1 MSNSLETLHIY
12 NLGQITKDNDK
23 VLLYAPLSCN
33 CIAANFKELE
43 RLEAVAEGCCVD
55 SEYAEILD
63 ILAKH
68 DDVPRISGATDFV
81 NLSILPTNA
90 CNFSCSYCYSAKGR
104 STRTIEFP
112 VVENMIRWFVSM
124 ERGST
129 PPLFITIFGGGEPML
144 CWNKVVRPAVELT
157 ETLRMDYQSK
167 INLNLITNG
176 SILPPDFIV
185 VCKRSKTNVSI
196 SFEILEELQN
206 LQRRNYIKVYK
217 NILTLCENGILPSI
231 NSVITD
237 ESVAKM
243 PKMVEETVRTLP
255 EVKHLSFEPV
265 TGHHTQSFY
274 RKFTDSFLQ
283 ARKLA
288 EASGLKLTT
297 SVLRN
302 VDVTVE
308 RYCAGELALT
318 ASGDLT
324 ACPCLSEQLQPGY
337 QRWIYGHVSSDT
349 IAIDEV
355 KLTEILSH
363 DVNDN
368 TWCNKCFARY
378 NCGGGCL
385 NNVIE
390 RGYKQDSDYCLFF
403 KDFLRKILIERMS

>member
-1 MSNSLETLHIY
+1 MSNLLETLHIY
-12 NLGQITKDNDK
+12 NLGQISKDNDR

-33 CIAANFKELE
+33 CLAASSKELE
-43 RLEAVAEGCCVD
+43 CLEAAAEGGCVD
-55 SEYAEILD
+55 SEYVEILD
-63 ILAKH
+63 ILARH
-68 DDVPRISGATDFV
+68 DDVPRISGVTDFV

-90 CNFSCSYCYSAKGR
+90 CNFSCSYCYSVKGR

-112 VVENMIRWFVSM
+112 AVENMIRWFVSM

-144 CWNKVVRPAVELT
+144 CWDKVVRPAIELT
-157 ETLRMDYQSK
+157 ETLRMDYESK

-176 SILPPDFIV
+176 SILPSDFIE
-185 VCKRSKTNVSI
+185 VCKRSKTNVSV

-206 LQRRNYIKVYK
+206 LQRRNYITVYK
-217 NILTLCENGILPSI
+217 NILSLCESGILPSI

-237 ESVAKM
+237 DSVEKM

-255 EVKHLSFEPV
+255 GVKYLSFEPV
-265 TGHHTQSFY
+265 TGHHTRSFY

-288 EASGLKLTT
+288 ETSGLKLTT

-324 ACPCLSEQLQPGY
+324 ACPCLSEQLQLGY

-349 IAIDEV
+349 IAIDKV

-368 TWCNKCFARY
+368 TWCDKCFARY

-385 NNVIE
+385 NNIIE
-390 RGYKQDSDYCLFF
+390 RGYKQDSDYCRFF

>member
-33 CIAANFKELE
+33 CITASSKEFE
-43 RLEAVAEGCCVD
+43 RLEAVAKGCCVD

-68 DDVPRISGATDFV
+68 DDVPRISGVTDFV

-112 VVENMIRWFVSM
+112 VVENMIRWFVRM
-124 ERGST
+124 ERGFT
-129 PPLFITIFGGGEPML
+129 PSLFITIFGGGEPML
-144 CWNKVVRPAVELT
+144 CWTKVVRPAIELT

-176 SILPPDFIV
+176 SILPSDFIE
-185 VCKRSKTNVSI
+185 VCKRSKTNVSV

-206 LQRRNYIKVYK
+206 LQRRNYITVYK
-217 NILTLCENGILPSI
+217 NILSLCESGILPSI

-237 ESVAKM
+237 DSVEKM

-255 EVKHLSFEPV
+255 GVKYLSFEPV
-265 TGHHTQSFY
+265 TGRHTQSFY

-288 EASGLKLTT
+288 EDAGLTLTT

-337 QRWIYGHVSSDT
+337 RRWIYGHVSSDT
-349 IAIDEV
+349 IAIDND

-368 TWCNKCFARY
+368 TWCDKCFARY

-390 RGYKQDSDYCLFF
+390 RGYKQDPDYCWFF